1 MKIALL
7 QLKVIE
13 KNKEYNTTRG
23 LQLVCQA
30 ALEHDIVV
38 LPEVWT
44 TGYSLGRLDQDAEV
58 EGVSKLISDLQNIA
72 VQNKCSIIA
81 GSVPMRRQD
90 GVYNTSVAISKTGT
104 IVNLYDKVHLFSLFQ
119 EGKFFLPG
127 NNFSAFDLDG
137 VCCGSSICY
146 DLRFP
151 ELYRHLA
158 LQGAKI
164 IFCPAEWPEARGD
177 IWRLLLQAR
186 AAENHIFI
194 VAVNSVGTF
203 KGSAFYGHSM
213 IVAPDGN
220 IIAEA
225 GMDEEIISCEIDLSD
240 IDKVRARINV
250 LEDVRKELIH

>member
-7 QLKVIE
+7 QLKVLE
-13 KNKEYNTTRG
+13 KNKEYNTTHG
-23 LQLVCQA
+23 LQLVQQA

-44 TGYSLGRLDQDAEV
+44 TGYSLGRLQQDAEL
-58 EGVSKLISDLQNIA
+58 EGSSKLISDLQDLS
-72 VQNKCSIIA
+72 VKNKCAIIA
-81 GSVPMRRQD
+81 GSVPMRRQE
-90 GVYNTSVAISKTGT
+90 GVYNTSVAISKDGA

-119 EGKFFLPG
+119 EGNFFLPG
-127 NNFSAFDLDG
+127 NNFDVFDLDG
-137 VCCGSSICY
+137 ICCGSSICY

-177 IWRLLLQAR
+177 VWRLLLQAR
-186 AAENHIFI
+186 AVENHIFV

-203 KGSAFYGHSM
+203 KDSVFYGHSM
-213 IVAPDGN
+213 VVAPDGK
-220 IIAEA
+220 IIVEA
-225 GMDEEIISCEIDLSD
+225 GMDEEIISCELNLED

-250 LEDVRKELIH
+250 LNDVRKELIR